1 MPRILAAAFA
11 LLVSLAG
18 AVQAQDGK
26 PLRFMVAFTP
36 GGTADT
42 LARVISQK
50 IAELRGIQSIV
61 ENRGGANGTIGLEAF
76 RSWPADG
83 TSFSVV
89 SNSQVAAQMV
99 SSSVKWDISRDFEH
113 VLYLGDSPMVIAS
126 YPARLDAKTLGEA
139 LAIAKS
145 APGRYVYGHCGLG
158 STHHLAMELL
168 KVRAGV
174 DIREVGYRGC
184 SPAAT
189 DAVGGQLD
197 FVVASSPA
205 VLPHVRSGKLRGLA
219 VTGSKRSA
227 AAPELPTMAEA
238 IGQKDVAVGNWYAL
252 VAVRGTSREAMARL
266 EAAVRDAMARPD
278 VIERLNGAG
287 IDVAVGGAD
296 VLREAIAQDIRNFRP
311 VIDAARIRLD

>member
-1 MPRILAAAFA
+1 MTRPFAIAA
-11 LLVSLAG
+11 LVLSLAG
-18 AVQAQDGK
+18 AAHAQEGK

-42 LARVISQK
+42 IARVISQK
-50 IAELRGIQSIV
+50 IGELRGIQSIV

-83 TSFSVV
+83 TSYSVI

-99 SSSVKWDISRDFEH
+99 SSSVKWDLSRDFEPM
-113 VLYLGDSPMVIAS
+113 LYLGDSPMVIAS
-126 YPARLDAKTLGEA
+126 FPGRLNAKTLADA
-139 LAIAKS
+139 LALARS

-168 KVRAGV
+168 KVRTGV

-205 VLPHVRSGKLRGLA
+205 LLPHIRSGKLRGLA
-219 VTGSKRSA
+219 VTGAKRSA
-227 AAPELPTMAEA
+227 AAPDLPTMGEA
-238 IGQKDVAVGNWYAL
+238 IGQQDAAVGNWYAL
-252 VAVRGTSREAMARL
+252 VAVRGTPKDAMARL
-266 EAAVRDAMARPD
+266 EAAVRDAMERPD
-278 VIERLNGAG
+278 VIERLAGAG

-296 VLREAIAQDIRNFRP
+296 VLRQAIAQDTRNFRP
-311 VIDAARIRLD
+311 VIDAAHIRLD

>member
-1 MPRILAAAFA
+1 MPRLLAAFA
-11 LLVSLAG
+11 FVFLAG
-18 AVQAQDGK
+18 AVHAQEGK
-26 PLRFMVAFTP
+26 PIRFMVAFTP

-42 LARVISQK
+42 IARVISQK
-50 IAELRGIQSIV
+50 IGETRAIHSIV

-99 SSSVKWDISRDFEH
+99 SSSVKWDIARDFEQM
-113 VLYLGDSPMVIAS
+113 LYLGDSPMVIAS
-126 YPARLDAKTLGEA
+126 YPARVDARTLAEMIA
-139 LAIAKS
+139 LAKA

-168 KVRAGV
+168 KVRTGV
-174 DIREVGYRGC
+174 EIREVGYRGC

-197 FVVASSPA
+197 FVVASAPA

-219 VTGSKRSA
+219 VTGTKRSA
-227 AAPELPTMAEA
+227 AAPELPTMGEA
-238 IGQKDVAVGNWYAL
+238 IAQKDAAVGNWYAL
-252 VAVRGTSREAMARL
+252 VAVRGTPKEAMARL
-266 EAAVRDAMARPD
+266 EAAVREAMARPD
-278 VIERLNGAG
+278 VIERLAGAG
-287 IDVAVGGAD
+287 IEVAVGGAD
-296 VLREAIAQDIRNFRP
+296 VLREAIAQDVRNFRP
-311 VIDAARIRLD
+311 VIDAAHIRLD